1 MPCVSTSDWR
11 ESGQAFEHAGHR
23 IFWREGGRQDR
34 PALVL
39 VHGFPTSSWDW
50 EAIWEELT
58 RDYHLIA
65 PDMLGFG
72 FSDKPARHRYSIHE
86 QADIHEALLKSLGIG
101 EYHVLAHDY
110 GDSVAQELIARDL
123 ESTATSKLGSVALL
137 NGGLFPETHRLL
149 RIQKLLM
156 SPLGPLVARMTSRKS
171 LTRSMKRIFGPQTQ
185 PDDALLDGF
194 WELVSMRDG
203 ARALANLISYIPER
217 VQNRERWVGALRVT
231 SLPLL
236 LINGLV
242 DPISGA
248 HMVERFR
255 ELIPSAGVIELAG
268 IGHYPQIEAPGEVVA
283 AYRQFR
289 DSLLAME
296 SPDSP

>member
-1 MPCVSTSDWR
+1 
-11 ESGQAFEHAGHR
+11 
-23 IFWREGGRQDR
+23 
-34 PALVL
+34 
-39 VHGFPTSSWDW
+39 
-50 EAIWEELT
+50 
-58 RDYHLIA
+58 
-65 PDMLGFG
+65 
-72 FSDKPARHRYSIHE
+72 
-86 QADIHEALLKSLGIG
+86 
-101 EYHVLAHDY
+101 
-110 GDSVAQELIARDL
+110 LIARDL
-123 ESTATSKLGSVALL
+123 ESAATSKLGSVALL

-149 RIQKLLM
+149 RIQKLLL

-171 LTRSMKRIFGPQTQ
+171 LARSMKRIFGPQTQ